1 MEDSMHRRCKQA
13 LVCASAL
20 ASLSVIA
27 PASIDAQGLR
37 QVSAAEMQR
46 AQEAFAQDQRSAALR
61 EQITQDKG
69 AVIADITARWAP
81 QMGQTEKSA
90 VGWSNALGAAS
101 PEKLFQIAQASTW
114 DGVIAAQLGTT
125 PDALGSVTSDLVFTP
140 LTPCRVLDTRLG
152 DPPYRGPY
160 NVGDNISFAV
170 TDPINSAGKNQGGA
184 ANCGFPYLS
193 GTGVALNITA
203 VPVGAG
209 GDLRI
214 FPVGGTPPSASII
227 NFQSGINIANAAN
240 VAIAYGAGGNDVTIN
255 VEFGTGVYIVADI
268 LGYFAPPVATA
279 VQTQRVVTTN
289 NAVGAGQW
297 SIDSPACPTG
307 YSLVGGGYN
316 DRGPGL
322 TGNWIY
328 GSHPDPATNPSTQ
341 WRAYGNNTTGSTEAI
356 DVYAICARVP
366 GR

>member
-1 MEDSMHRRCKQA
+1 MHRICKQA
-13 LVCASAL
+13 LMCAGAF
-20 ASLSVIA
+20 ASLSVFVPQAIQ
-27 PASIDAQGLR
+27 AQGIR
-37 QVSAAEMQR
+37 QVSSAEMQR
-46 AQEAFAQDQRSAALR
+46 AQEAYLQDQRSAVLR
-61 EQITQDKG
+61 DRIAQDKA
-69 AVIADITARWAP
+69 AVISDVSARWAS

-101 PEKLFQIAQASTW
+101 PEKLFQIAKANTW

-152 DPPYRGPY
+152 APPYVGPY
-160 NVGDNISFAV
+160 SVGDNISFAV

-203 VPVGAG
+203 VPVGAS

-240 VAIAYGAGGNDVTIN
+240 VAIAFGAGGNDVTIN
-255 VEFGTGVYIVADI
+255 VEFGSNVYIVADI

-279 VQTQRVVTTN
+279 VQTTRVVTTN
-289 NAVGAGQW
+289 PNVVAGPW
-297 SIDSPACPTG
+297 TINSPACPAG

-322 TGNWIY
+322 SGNWIY
-328 GSHPDPATNPSTQ
+328 GSFPDPATNPSTS
-341 WRAYGNNTTGSTEAI
+341 WRAYGSNTTGQTEAI

>member
-1 MEDSMHRRCKQA
+1 
-13 LVCASAL
+13 
-20 ASLSVIA
+20 
-27 PASIDAQGLR
+27 
-37 QVSAAEMQR
+37 MQR
-46 AQEAFAQDQRSAALR
+46 AQEAYLQDQRSAALR
-61 EQITQDKG
+61 DRIAQDKA
-69 AVIADITARWAP
+69 AVISDISARWAS

-90 VGWSNALGAAS
+90 VGWSNALGAAN
-101 PEKLFQIAQASTW
+101 PEKLFQIAQANTW

-152 DPPYRGPY
+152 DPPYHGPY
-160 NVGDNISFAV
+160 SVGDNISFAV

-203 VPVGAG
+203 VPVGAS

-255 VEFGTGVYIVADI
+255 VEFGSNVYIVVDI

-279 VQTQRVVTTN
+279 VQTTRVATSGTAPAN
-289 NAVGAGQW
+289 TSNW
-297 SIDSPACPTG
+297 IINSPACPAG

-316 DRGPGL
+316 DRGPSL
-322 TGNWIY
+322 SGNWIW
-328 GSHPDPATNPSTQ
+328 GSYPDPSATPSNS
-341 WRAYGNNTTGSTEAI
+341 WRAYGNNTSNTSDTV